1 MEGKAWRQEK
11 REGRTARMSSGR
23 ERRVVVA
30 GDVC

>member
-1 MEGKAWRQEK
+1 MEGEAWRQEK

-23 ERRVVVA
+23 ERRVVA